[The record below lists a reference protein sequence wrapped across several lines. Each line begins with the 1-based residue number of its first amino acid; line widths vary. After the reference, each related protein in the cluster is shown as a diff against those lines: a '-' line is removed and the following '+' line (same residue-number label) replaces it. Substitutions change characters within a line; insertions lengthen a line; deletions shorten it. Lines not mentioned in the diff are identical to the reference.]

1 MAVRALSTAATG
13 MTSIQKHIDVIANNL
28 ANVNTTGFKKSRA
41 EFQDLL
47 YQYMKLPGFS
57 ATAQGTQPTGIQF
70 GVGTNVVSTNRLFSQ
85 GPLTQTD
92 NDLDVAINGD
102 GFFRVIVD
110 ENGTIGYT
118 RDGSF
123 KKDGAGQ
130 LLTSNGMLL
139 ADQITVP
146 AGITRVQI
154 LTNGAI
160 QGFDPTNPLELTN
173 LGQFTLSRFVN
184 PAGLRALGDNLYM
197 QTDASGVAIDS
208 TPGTQGIG
216 DVRQHFLE
224 EANVEVVQELVDMIA
239 AQRAFEMNGQTI
251 QAADQMLQTVNNL
264 RR

>member
-1 MAVRALSTAATG
+1 MAIRALSTAATG
-13 MTSIQKHIDVIANNL
+13 MTSLQKNIDVIANNL

-47 YQYMKLPGFS
+47 YQYMKLPGFAAS
-57 ATAQGTQPTGIQF
+57 AQGTQPTGIQF
-70 GVGTNVVSTNRLFSQ
+70 GVGTKIVSTNRLFSQ
-85 GPLTQTD
+85 GPLTETD

-110 ENGTIGYT
+110 ENGNIGYS

-123 KKDGAGQ
+123 KKDGAGD
-130 LLTSNGMLL
+130 LMTANGQHL
-139 ADQITVP
+139 ADQINVP
-146 AGITRVQI
+146 ANITRVQI
-154 LTNGAI
+154 GTDG
-160 QGFDPTNPLELTN
+160 QVVGFDPTNPSTAIPI
-173 LGQFTLSRFVN
+173 GQFTLSRFVN

-197 QTDASGVAIDS
+197 QSEASGVAIDGA
-208 TPGTQGIG
+208 PGTQGIG

-224 EANVEVVQELVDMIA
+224 EANVEVVRELVDMIA

-251 QAADQMLQTVNNL
+251 QAADQMMQTVNNL